1 MFQLYDNTRRR
12 VCIAAFFV
20 LGVLPVALVAA
31 WCANRYLPGHLRAE
45 AEQLGRQLGLD
56 VRLEGLKHLRPGAVL
71 YEGLEIADPET
82 GQVLLKCRLLEV
94 ASQQSDDRDR
104 RRPTLALL
112 ASQPEIE
119 AAAIGRLWELLQR
132 TVECHH
138 GRLDA
143 DLRIAAGEVTLQA
156 GADSQTLTDVEGSL
170 ETLPAGTDAQ
180 VRFRLAGADTPE
192 PIRIRVVRNRQ
203 LSPPASGFELYTG
216 GGELPCNVLAMGLG
230 ELKPLGARCR
240 FRGYL
245 WANETPQGWEGEI
258 TGQMARLDLGG
269 LVSDHFPHRL
279 SGSGEL
285 VIQSARFRRGRLE
298 EASGTLAVG
307 PGMID
312 RSLIEAAADRLGLT
326 PGKGDSPIFGPTLRV
341 QARKSGQSPERPNAA
356 ERIAYEQLAFSLTLD
371 AAGVKLQGRCTT
383 GEPGTILADRNG
395 RLLGEAVEQPKPIA
409 ALVQTLVPQSAV
421 QVPASRQTDW
431 LLRHLPVPE
440 VMPPDPESAPSH
452 ARLRLRETQQK

>member
-1 MFQLYDNTRRR
+1 MVQLYDQTRRR
-12 VCIAAFFV
+12 VCIAAFFA

-31 WCANRYLPGHLRAE
+31 WCASRYLPGHLRAE
-45 AEQLGRQLGLD
+45 AEQLGQQLGLD

-94 ASQQSDDRDR
+94 ASQQSEDR
-104 RRPTLALL
+104 RRPTLDLL

-143 DLRIAAGEVTLQA
+143 DLCIAAGEVTLRA

-170 ETLPAGTDAQ
+170 ETLPAGADAQ

-230 ELKPLGARCR
+230 ELRPLGARCR

-307 PGMID
+307 PGTID
-312 RSLIEAAADRLGLT
+312 RSLIEAAADRLGLI
-326 PGKGDSPIFGPTLRV
+326 P
-341 QARKSGQSPERPNAA
+341 AAERSNGA

-395 RLLGEAVEQPKPIA
+395 RLLGEPSEQPKPIA
-409 ALVQTLVPQSAV
+409 ALVQTLVPQSSV

-440 VMPPDPESAPSH
+440 VMPPDPESVPSH
-452 ARLRLRETQQK
+452 ARLRLRETQRK

>member
-1 MFQLYDNTRRR
+1 MFQLYDQTRRR
-12 VCIAAFFV
+12 VCIAGFFA

-31 WCANRYLPGHLRAE
+31 WCASRYLPGHLRAE

-94 ASQQSDDRDR
+94 ASQQSDDR

-143 DLRIAAGEVTLQA
+143 DLRIAAGEVTLRA
-156 GADSQTLTDVEGSL
+156 GADSQTLTDVEGNL
-170 ETLPAGTDAQ
+170 ETLPAGADAQ

-203 LSPPASGFELYTG
+203 LAPPASGFELYTG

-230 ELKPLGARCR
+230 ELKPLGACCR

-307 PGMID
+307 PGTID

-326 PGKGDSPIFGPTLRV
+326 PAAD
-341 QARKSGQSPERPNAA
+341 RPNAA
-356 ERIAYEQLAFSLTLD
+356 ERIPYEQLAFSLTLD
-371 AAGVKLQGRCTT
+371 AAGVKLQGRCTN

-395 RLLGEAVEQPKPIA
+395 RLLGEPAEQPKPIA
-409 ALVQTLVPQSAV
+409 ALVQTLVPQSSV

-440 VMPPDPESAPSH
+440 VMPPDPESVPSH

>member
-12 VCIAAFFV
+12 VCIAGFFA

-31 WCANRYLPGHLRAE
+31 WCASRYLPGHLRAE

-94 ASQQSDDRDR
+94 ASQQGEDRDR

-119 AAAIGRLWELLQR
+119 AAAVGRLWELLQR

-143 DLRIAAGEVTLQA
+143 DLRIAAGEVTLRA

-170 ETLPAGTDAQ
+170 DTLSAGADAQ

-312 RSLIEAAADRLGLT
+312 RSLIEAAADRLGLI
-326 PGKGDSPIFGPTLRV
+326 PV
-341 QARKSGQSPERPNAA
+341 AERPNAA

-371 AAGVKLQGRCTT
+371 AAGVKLQGRCTN
-383 GEPGTILADRNG
+383 GEPGTILADGNG
-395 RLLGEAVEQPKPIA
+395 RLLGEPSEQPKPIA

-440 VMPPDPESAPSH
+440 VMPPDPKSVPSH

>member
-1 MFQLYDNTRRR
+1 
-12 VCIAAFFV
+12 
-20 LGVLPVALVAA
+20 
-31 WCANRYLPGHLRAE
+31 
-45 AEQLGRQLGLD
+45 
-56 VRLEGLKHLRPGAVL
+56 
-71 YEGLEIADPET
+71 
-82 GQVLLKCRLLEV
+82 
-94 ASQQSDDRDR
+94 
-104 RRPTLALL
+104 
-112 ASQPEIE
+112 
-119 AAAIGRLWELLQR
+119 LLQR

-143 DLRIAAGEVTLQA
+143 DLRIAAGEVTLRA
-156 GADSQTLTDVEGSL
+156 GADSQTLTDVEGNL
-170 ETLPAGTDAQ
+170 ETLPAGADAQ

-203 LSPPASGFELYTG
+203 LAPPASGFELYTG

-230 ELKPLGARCR
+230 ELKPLGACCR

-307 PGMID
+307 PGTID

-326 PGKGDSPIFGPTLRV
+326 PAAD
-341 QARKSGQSPERPNAA
+341 RPNAA
-356 ERIAYEQLAFSLTLD
+356 ERIPYEQLAFSLTLD
-371 AAGVKLQGRCTT
+371 AAGVKLQGRCTN

-395 RLLGEAVEQPKPIA
+395 RLLGEPAEQPKPIA
-409 ALVQTLVPQSAV
+409 ALVQTLVPQSSV

-440 VMPPDPESAPSH
+440 VMPPDPESVPSH